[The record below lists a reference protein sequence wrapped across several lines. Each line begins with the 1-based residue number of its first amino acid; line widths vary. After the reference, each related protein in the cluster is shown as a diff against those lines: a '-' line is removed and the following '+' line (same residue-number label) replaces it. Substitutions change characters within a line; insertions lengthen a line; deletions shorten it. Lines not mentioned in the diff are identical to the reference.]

1 MKNFEARYTVVG
13 TSALKV
19 DASKNQAHAA
29 IIEFPASHG
38 SGRPRH
44 AAADR
49 HLRERAA
56 ELELVSELRAGTV
69 RGKAFGRIAPWQSVF
84 AGVVLAAAAFATI
97 FLGI

>member
-29 IIEFPASHG
+29 IIEFPASG
-38 SGRPRH
+38 KTGRPRH
-44 AAADR
+44 AASR
-49 HLRERAA
+49 HLHGRVSD
-56 ELELVSELRAGTV
+56 LELVSELRTGTA
-69 RGKAFGRIAPWQSVF
+69 RGKAFGRIAPWQSVS